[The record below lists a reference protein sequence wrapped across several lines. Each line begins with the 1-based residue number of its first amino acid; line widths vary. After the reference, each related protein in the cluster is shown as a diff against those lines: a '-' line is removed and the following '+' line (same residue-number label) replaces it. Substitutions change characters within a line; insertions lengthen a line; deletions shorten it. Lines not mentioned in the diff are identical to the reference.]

1 MTTLFKAPQI
11 GEPRSVGVKNGG
23 VTSYDTHIIASVSRI
38 VSDAVESGK
47 QVQFRWRSSSGSY
60 HNPRETKLG
69 VRYKLKFG
77 SMAGASDALDA
88 VTGADLPSNVRFATC
103 PNTALFGDGCQYM
116 CNSTMVENQPNY
128 YDACKVK
135 LYTKCDDAADTSGSG
150 GLISRRKDLHA
161 PTRNTIDYPEAGD
174 IRDGTSEYAERVNV
188 K

>member
-23 VTSYDTHIIASVSRI
+23 VTSYDTRIIAPVSRI

-77 SMAGASDALDA
+77 PMTGAGNALDA
-88 VTGADLPSNVRFATC
+88 VTGADLPSNVRFA
-103 PNTALFGDGCQYM
+103 A
-116 CNSTMVENQPNY
+116 
-128 YDACKVK
+128 
-135 LYTKCDDAADTSGSG
+135 
-150 GLISRRKDLHA
+150 
-161 PTRNTIDYPEAGD
+161 
-174 IRDGTSEYAERVNV
+174 
-188 K
+188 